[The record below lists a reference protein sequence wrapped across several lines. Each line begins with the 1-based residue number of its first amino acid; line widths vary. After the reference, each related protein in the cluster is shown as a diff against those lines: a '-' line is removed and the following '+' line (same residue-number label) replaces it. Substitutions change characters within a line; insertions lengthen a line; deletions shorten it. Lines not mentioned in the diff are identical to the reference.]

1 MHICS
6 IGECMIEFSNTQTD
20 VFKLGYAGDTANSA
34 IYLSRL
40 GAKSSF
46 VSSVGVDDFSKKML
60 DFLKKENVQIHN
72 INKSKN
78 KTIGLYVI
86 QNKNNGERNFFYWRS
101 NSAAK
106 TLFENVSFKKLYDK
120 ISKYDAI
127 YFSGITLSIYNQK
140 STNKFYEIL
149 KLLKKNGVKIYF
161 DFNVRLNNWETKKIA
176 KQTILKFSCISDIIF
191 MTKDDL
197 NNLDFKNYKKIIKK
211 YFKNKITIFRSG
223 NGTVEVYNKNY
234 FEKHKFNLN
243 KKVKD
248 TTGCGDAFNAC
259 FLFNYYKNKNIEKCL
274 KSAHRLGKTVANF
287 KGAIIDK
294 KNFKSKLYAS

>member
-1 MHICS
+1 MRICS
-6 IGECMIEFSNTQTD
+6 IGECMVEFSNIQKD
-20 VFKLGYAGDTANSA
+20 IYKLGYAGDTANSA

-46 VSSVGVDDFSKKML
+46 VSCIGSDDFSNKML
-60 DFLKKENVQIHN
+60 TFLKKERVQTHN
-72 INKSKN
+72 IYKSKS

-86 QNKNNGERNFFYWRS
+86 KNKRNGERNFFYWRS

-106 TLFENVSFKKLYDK
+106 TIFENMSHKILFDQ
-120 ISKYDAI
+120 ISKYDAV

-140 STNKFYEIL
+140 SISKFYKVL
-149 KLLKKNGVKIYF
+149 RLLKEDGIQIYF
-161 DFNVRLNNWETKKIA
+161 DFNVRLKNWESKKIA
-176 KQTILKFSCISDIIF
+176 QQTILKFSLISDIIF

-197 NNLDFKNYKKIIKK
+197 DNLDFKNYKNIIKK
-211 YFKNKITIFRSG
+211 KFKNKITIFRSG
-223 NGTVEVYNKNY
+223 YGDVEVYNKSY
-234 FEKHKFNLN
+234 FEKYKFNFN

-259 FLFNYYKNKNIEKCL
+259 FIYNYFTNKKIEKSL
-274 KSAHRLGKTVANF
+274 KLAHRLGKTVANF

-294 KNFKSKLYAS
+294 KHFNPKLYAN

>member
-1 MHICS
+1 MRICS
-6 IGECMIEFSNTQTD
+6 IGECMIEFSNTQRD
-20 VFKLGYAGDTANSA
+20 IFKFGFAGDTANSA

-46 VSSVGVDDFSKKML
+46 ISSVGSDEFSKRML
-60 DFLKKENVQIHN
+60 TFLKNEKVQTHN
-72 INKSKN
+72 IIKSKN

-86 QNKNNGERNFFYWRS
+86 KNKNNGERNFSYWRS

-106 TLFENVSFKKLYDK
+106 TLFENISIKLLYDQ

-140 STNKFYEIL
+140 SISKFYKIL
-149 KLLKKNGVKIYF
+149 KLLKKDGLQIFF
-161 DFNVRLNNWETKKIA
+161 DFNVRLNNWESKKIA
-176 KQTILKFSCISDIIF
+176 QQTILKFSRISDIIF
-191 MTKDDL
+191 VTKDDL
-197 NNLDFKNYKKIIKK
+197 SNLDFKNYKNIIKK
-211 YFKNKITIFRSG
+211 NFKDKITILRSG
-223 NGTVEVYNKNY
+223 YGDVEVYNKSSY
-234 FEKHKFNLN
+234 EKYKFNLN

-259 FLFNYYKNKNIEKCL
+259 FIFNYFTNKKIKKCL
-274 KSAHRLGKTVANF
+274 ELAHRLGKKVANF

-294 KNFKSKLYAS
+294 KHFNPRFYAN